1 MNKIIFVGIIL
12 ITGLF
17 SLQFSLMGYHS
28 TNKTAQEQ
36 SENNIHS
43 IQNPTLENNVQ
54 VIYICPDDSTTINNV
69 NRAVDILL

>member
-17 SLQFSLMGYHS
+17 SLQFSLMGFHS
-28 TNKTAQEQ
+28 TNKTAQNQ
-36 SENNIHS
+36 SNTDIKSFENS
-43 IQNPTLENNVQ
+43 ILKNNVQ
-54 VIYICPDDSTTINNV
+54 VIYICPEDSATINNV